1 MNLIQVNL
9 PPSIIEKLIEEQEKK
24 RRGIVTDFQQKIAE
38 SDSILE
44 NLHKALRMAGQP
56 FIVPISESDNSP
68 LISAN
73 KNQFNTNW
81 KATEKVKFVLK
92 EVGTVMSA
100 KEIVKYIERNYEKGF
115 SEKVG
120 TKVHVALNTFCENKT
135 LKIYEQKRPFR
146 YGFPEWFENDN
157 LKEEYEVR
165 FKALQQV
172 P

>member
-1 MNLIQVNL
+1 MIT
-9 PPSIIEKLIEEQEKK
+9 E
-24 RRGIVTDFQQKIAE
+24 FQQRLAE
-38 SDSILE
+38 SDSVLE
-44 NLHKALRMAGQP
+44 SLHKALRGAGQIYEAP
-56 FIVPISESDNSP
+56 LFTSDILP
-68 LISAN
+68 QIPAN
-73 KNQFNTNW
+73 KSEFDANW

-100 KEIVKYIERNYEKGF
+100 KEIVKYIERNHEKGF

-120 TKVHVALNTFCENKT
+120 TKVHVALNTFCDNKT